1 MTSDRGALN
10 PFVGVRSVL
19 ALIACAGLAA
29 CTVGPNYD
37 RPNLATPNSYGATN
51 DKVPQAPE
59 AEVAPRGTITTAE
72 VPLEPG
78 ALANWWEQLN
88 DPTLSSLVKEGMA
101 ANMDLRLAVERL
113 REARALRGIAAADA
127 YPNVDATAG
136 ASRSRGSDNL
146 DGGFPTAGDDVTNF
160 NVGLD
165 ASWEIDVFGRV
176 RRSVEAADADID
188 VSRENMYG
196 VMVAVAAEVA
206 DAYVEYR
213 VLARRLEIV
222 KGTIAAQRDTVGL
235 TNTRLDAG
243 IANELE
249 VSQAQAQ
256 LASRQAQ
263 LPVLQA
269 AQRRAENRLALVLGR
284 APGQP
289 ISELAEPSQLDAL
302 PKSMTQVPIG
312 MPSEL
317 LRRRPDLRQAEREV
331 AAATARVGV
340 ATADLYPRFSLTGSF
355 GFSSGEVGSL
365 LEADSRVWDI
375 GPSMRWSIFNAGR
388 VRANIDAADSRT
400 RQSLL
405 RYERSVLV
413 ALREVED
420 SLVNLA
426 YEQDRQS
433 ALARTL
439 ESSRRSATLADDRY
453 RGGVG
458 NFLDVLDAQ
467 RAAFDAE
474 DQLAASRGDSLR
486 ALIALYK
493 ALGGG
498 WPEDLAVD
506 RSEQAQARLQQARA
520 LNPNATPNATPGAPA
535 SAGPSAD

>member
-1 MTSDRGALN
+1 MTTDRGAFS
-10 PFVGVRSVL
+10 PFAGVRSVL
-19 ALIACAGLAA
+19 ALLSCAGLAA
-29 CTVGPNYD
+29 CTVGPTYE
-37 RPNLATPNSYGATN
+37 RPAVGTPETYGSTHE
-51 DKVPQAPE
+51 KLPQAPE
-59 AEVAPRGTITTAE
+59 ADVAPRGTITTADA
-72 VPLEPG
+72 PLEPG

-88 DPTLSSLVKEGMA
+88 DPTLTSLVKEGMA

-113 REARALRGIAAADA
+113 REARALRGIAASDA
-127 YPNVDATAG
+127 YPNVDATSG
-136 ASRSRGSDNL
+136 ANRSRNSDTL
-146 DGGFPTAGDDVTNF
+146 DGGFPTAGEDLTNF

-176 RRSVEAADADID
+176 RRSVEAADADVD

-213 VLARRLEIV
+213 VLSRRLEIV
-222 KGTIAAQRDTVGL
+222 RGTIAAQRDTVGL

-249 VSQAQAQ
+249 VSQAQSQ

-284 APGQP
+284 SPGHP
-289 ISELAEPSQLDAL
+289 ISELAEASPLDAL
-302 PKSMTQVPIG
+302 PQSMTQVPIG

-331 AAATARVGV
+331 AAATARIGV

-388 VRANIDAADSRT
+388 VRANIEAADSRT

-405 RYERSVLV
+405 RFERSMLV

-439 ESSRRSATLADDRY
+439 DSSRRSATLADDRY

-498 WPEDLAVD
+498 WPEGLAID
-506 RSEQAQARLQQARA
+506 RGDEAQARLREAQA
-520 LNPNATPNATPGAPA
+520 LPNADAPA
-535 SAGPSAD
+535 AEPAAEPATATSPE

>member
-1 MTSDRGALN
+1 MTLDRGAFS

-19 ALIACAGLAA
+19 ALATCAGLAA
-29 CTVGPNYD
+29 CTVGPNYE
-37 RPNLATPNSYGATN
+37 PASLGTPESYGATN
-51 DKVPQAPE
+51 DKLPQATE
-59 AEVAPRGTITTAE
+59 ADVAPRGTITAANG
-72 VPLEPG
+72 PLEPG

-136 ASRSRGSDNL
+136 ASRSRDSDNL
-146 DGGFPTAGDDVTNF
+146 DGGFPTADEDMTNF

-213 VLARRLEIV
+213 VLARRIEIV
-222 KGTIAAQRDTVGL
+222 RGTIAAQRDTVGL

-256 LASRQAQ
+256 LAGRQSR
-263 LPVLQA
+263 LPALQA

-284 APGQP
+284 APGQSV
-289 ISELAEPSQLDAL
+289 SELAEASALDAL
-302 PKSMTQVPIG
+302 PQSMTQVPIG

-331 AAATARVGV
+331 AAATARIGV

-375 GPSMRWSIFNAGR
+375 GPSMRWNIFNAGR
-388 VRANIDAADSRT
+388 VRASIDAADSRT

-405 RYERSVLV
+405 RYQRSVLV

-439 ESSRRSATLADDRY
+439 DSSRRSATLADDRY

-474 DQLAASRGDSLR
+474 EELAVSRGDSLR
-486 ALIALYK
+486 ALVALYK

-498 WPEDLAVD
+498 WPED
-506 RSEQAQARLQQARA
+506 QAIRA
-520 LNPNATPNATPGAPA
+520 GNEGPA
-535 SAGPSAD
+535 SQVTLAETPEPAKDGSGPSAD

>member
-1 MTSDRGALN
+1 MTSDRGAHN

-19 ALIACAGLAA
+19 ALLTCAGLAA

-289 ISELAEPSQLDAL
+289 ISELADASQLDAL

-506 RSEQAQARLQQARA
+506 RSEQAQARLQQAQA
-520 LNPNATPNATPGAPA
+520 LNPNATPGAPA

>member
-1 MTSDRGALN
+1 MMTPERAFFAQVSRA
-10 PFVGVRSVL
+10 RAAL
-19 ALIACAGLAA
+19 ALLACAGLAA
-29 CTVGPNYD
+29 CSVGPDYQQAQTGA
-37 RPNLATPNSYGATN
+37 PQTYGATS
-51 DKVPQAPE
+51 DKLPQAPE
-59 AEVAPRGTITTAE
+59 AEATPRATVTVGDA
-72 VPLEPG
+72 PLEPG
-78 ALANWWEQLN
+78 ALSHWWEQLN
-88 DPTLSSLVKEGMA
+88 DPILSSLVKEGMA

-113 REARALRGIAAADA
+113 NEARALRGIAAADA
-127 YPNVDATAG
+127 YPNVDATGG
-136 ASRSRGSDNL
+136 ADRSRNSDTL
-146 DGGFPTAGDDVTNF
+146 DGGFPSEGEDVTNF
-160 NVGLD
+160 NLGLD

-188 VSRENMYG
+188 VARENMYG

-206 DAYVEYR
+206 DAYVEHR
-213 VLARRLEIV
+213 VVSRRIDIIV
-222 KGTIAAQRDTVGL
+222 RTIAAQRDTVGL
-235 TNTRLDAG
+235 TNTRLEAG

-249 VSQAQAQ
+249 VSQAQSQ

-263 LPVLQA
+263 LPQLQA
-269 AQRRAENRLALVLGR
+269 AARRAETRLALVLGR

-289 ISELAEPSQLDAL
+289 ISELSEASQLESL
-302 PKSMTQVPIG
+302 PQSMTQVPVG

-365 LEADSRVWDI
+365 LEADSRTWSI

-388 VRANIDAADSRT
+388 VRANIEAADSRT

-405 RYERSVLV
+405 RYERSVLI

-420 SLVNLA
+420 SLTNLA
-426 YEQDRQS
+426 YEQDRQA

-439 ESSRRSATLADDRY
+439 DSSKRSATLADDRY
-453 RGGVG
+453 RGGLG

-498 WPEDLAVD
+498 WPEDLAI
-506 RSEQAQARLQQARA
+506 
-520 LNPNATPNATPGAPA
+520 APA
-535 SAGPSAD
+535 QHQAAPAQPQSAPAPTPPPAPEATTASSSSRD

>member
-1 MTSDRGALN
+1 MNLDRGASQRLA
-10 PFVGVRSVL
+10 GVRSVL
-19 ALIACAGLAA
+19 ALLACSGLAA
-29 CTVGPNYD
+29 CTVGPNYER
-37 RPNLATPNSYGATN
+37 RPIGAPQAYGATN
-51 DKVPQAPE
+51 DKLPQA
-59 AEVAPRGTITTAE
+59 AESDLTPRATITTADA
-72 VPLEPG
+72 PLNPG

-101 ANMDLRLAVERL
+101 ANMDLRIAVERL

-127 YPNVDATAG
+127 YPNIDATAG
-136 ASRSRGSDNL
+136 ASRSRGSDTL
-146 DGGFPTAGDDVTNF
+146 DGNMPPLNEDLTNF
-160 NVGLD
+160 NLGLD

-213 VLARRLEIV
+213 VVSRRIDIV
-222 KGTIAAQRDTVGL
+222 RGTIAAQRDTVGL

-249 VSQAQAQ
+249 VSQAQSQ
-256 LASRQAQ
+256 LAARQAR
-263 LPVLQA
+263 LPALQA

-284 APGQP
+284 APGQTIP
-289 ISELAEPSQLDAL
+289 QLAEASHLDAL
-302 PKSMTQVPIG
+302 PQSITQIPIG

-331 AAATARVGV
+331 AAATARIGV

-375 GPSMRWSIFNAGR
+375 GPSMRWNIFNAGR

-400 RQSLL
+400 RQALL

-420 SLVNLA
+420 SLTNLA

-439 ESSRRSATLADDRY
+439 DASRRSATLADDRY

-474 DQLAASRGDSLR
+474 DELAASRGDSLR

-498 WPEDLAVD
+498 WPEDLAV
-506 RSEQAQARLQQARA
+506 
-520 LNPNATPNATPGAPA
+520 ATSGHSPTTGVAAH
-535 SAGPSAD
+535 

>member
-1 MTSDRGALN
+1 MNADRGAVLR
-10 PFVGVRSVL
+10 PTYVRSVL
-19 ALIACAGLAA
+19 ALLSCAGLAA
-29 CTVGPNYD
+29 CTVGPDYQ
-37 RPNLATPNSYGATN
+37 RPNLGTPQSYGATN
-51 DKVPQAPE
+51 DRLPQAQE
-59 AEVAPRGTITTAE
+59 AEPTPRATVATADA
-72 VPLEPG
+72 PLEPG
-78 ALANWWEQLN
+78 ALASWWEQLN
-88 DPTLSSLVKEGMA
+88 DPVLSSLVKEGMA

-113 REARALRGIAAADA
+113 REARALRGIAASDA
-127 YPNVDATAG
+127 FPNVDATAG
-136 ASRSRGSDNL
+136 ADRSRSSDTL
-146 DGGFPTAGDDVTNF
+146 DGGFPSAGEDTTNF

-176 RRSVEAADADID
+176 RRSVEAADADVD

-206 DAYVEYR
+206 DAYAEYR
-213 VLARRLEIV
+213 VLSRRLEIV
-222 KGTIAAQRDTVGL
+222 KRTIVAQRDTVGL

-263 LPVLQA
+263 LPILQA
-269 AQRRAENRLALVLGR
+269 ASRRAENRLALVLGR

-289 ISELAEPSQLDAL
+289 ISELAEASSLDSL
-302 PKSMTQVPIG
+302 PEAMTQVPIG

-365 LEADSRVWDI
+365 LEADSRTWSI

-388 VRANIDAADSRT
+388 VRANIEAADSRT

-420 SLVNLA
+420 SLTNLA

-439 ESSRRSATLADDRY
+439 DASRRSATLADDRY

-498 WPEDLAVD
+498 WPEDLAAD
-506 RSEQAQARLQQARA
+506 RSAQAEARLREAQSLREK
-520 LNPNATPNATPGAPA
+520 NGPA
-535 SAGPSAD
+535 DAAKPIEPAGPSAD

>member
-1 MTSDRGALN
+1 MTSNRGAFS
-10 PFVGVRSVL
+10 PFAGVRSVL
-19 ALIACAGLAA
+19 ALLSCAGLAA
-29 CTVGPNYD
+29 CTVGPTYE
-37 RPNLATPNSYGATN
+37 RPGVGAPESYGSTH
-51 DKVPQAPE
+51 DKLPQATE
-59 AEVAPRGTITTAE
+59 ADVAPRGTITTADA
-72 VPLEPG
+72 PLEPG

-88 DPTLSSLVKEGMA
+88 DPTLTSLVKEGMA

-113 REARALRGIAAADA
+113 REARALRGIAASDA
-127 YPNVDATAG
+127 YPNVDATSG
-136 ASRSRGSDNL
+136 AARSRNSDTL
-146 DGGFPTAGDDVTNF
+146 DGGFPTAGEDLTNF

-176 RRSVEAADADID
+176 RRSVEAADADVD

-213 VLARRLEIV
+213 VLSRRLEIV
-222 KGTIAAQRDTVGL
+222 RGTIAAQRDTVGL

-249 VSQAQAQ
+249 VSQAQSQ

-284 APGQP
+284 SPGHP
-289 ISELAEPSQLDAL
+289 ISELAEASPLDAL
-302 PKSMTQVPIG
+302 PQSMTQVPIG

-331 AAATARVGV
+331 AAATARIGV

-405 RYERSVLV
+405 RFERSMLV

-439 ESSRRSATLADDRY
+439 DSSRRSATLADDRY

-498 WPEDLAVD
+498 WPEGLAID
-506 RSEQAQARLQQARA
+506 RGDEAQARLREAQA
-520 LNPNATPNATPGAPA
+520 LPNANAPA
-535 SAGPSAD
+535 ESPATEPATATSPE